1 MQLSLDTKSKLGV
14 FTSKREVIIEDP
26 LYDELCAACI
36 KASQTG
42 DKAKIAKARA
52 ELMNKWFK
60 QTIQPGQVCKLN
72 QTRQVNTG
80 QYQGAKS
87 LSADIQWRPTKD
99 YLRIVADITDASFS
113 TDVPE
118 NQPWEA
124 SSLEIL
130 ISPGG
135 VDDAINHFFVVPKG
149 DGRPRIDGV
158 HTDEEFRIIAFW
170 KRTDKGYKVD
180 MKIPYSILRGYE
192 QGWSVMPVEAMINSK
207 TPKGRVQLVMNQPGE
222 PWKYARNYAGLKA
235 Q

>member
-1 MQLSLDTKSKLGV
+1 MQLSLDTKSALGV
-14 FTSKREVIIEDP
+14 FTSKREIVIEDP
-26 LYDELCAACI
+26 LYDQLCAAYA

-42 DKAKIAKARA
+42 DKAKAAEARA
-52 ELMNKWFK
+52 ELVNKWFK
-60 QTIQPGQVCKLN
+60 QAIKPGQACKIN
-72 QTRQVNTG
+72 QQRQVNLG
-80 QYQGAKS
+80 NYQGEKS
-87 LSADIQWRPTKD
+87 LSADVQWHPAKD
-99 YLRIVADITDASFS
+99 YIRVVADITDASFS

-135 VDDAINHFFVVPKG
+135 TNDTINHFFVVPTG

-158 HTDEEFRIIAFW
+158 NTNEESKIVAFW
-170 KRTDKGYKVD
+170 KRTDRGYKVD
-180 MKIPYSILRGYE
+180 LKIPYSILRGYE